1 MKIKELF
8 GHSLV
13 TEAYTD
19 AGINDYLESKGYK
32 YVGGGIDQSAWLE
45 PGTGLILK
53 IFGTDTERKSSF
65 KGRLSR
71 EQKLFKVFAD
81 YCMRHEDNQFLPNFL
96 GWEPFQFKGKTYL
109 QIRMERLFPIDD
121 DDVGEALAG
130 IGNEASVSDDFESF
144 IERYL
149 NHQQNDDDDDNYAL
163 YDGLEKLILHIG
175 KDGLKKLWLTIH
187 DLSHEAERHGFAS
200 WLGDAIDLHQ
210 DNFMYG
216 SDGHI
221 VISDPYH
228 AG

>member
-1 MKIKELF
+1 MKIKQLF
-8 GHSLV
+8 GDHPV
-13 TEAYTD
+13 AEAYTD
-19 AGINDYLESKGYK
+19 EDINDYLESKGYK
-32 YVGGGIDQSAWLE
+32 YIGGGVDQSAWLE

-53 IFGTDTERKSSF
+53 IFGTDVKQRGSS
-65 KGRLSR
+65 KGVLSR

-81 YCMRHEDNQFLPNFL
+81 YCMRHENNQFLPNFL

-121 DDVGEALAG
+121 DDVAEALAG
-130 IGNEASVSDDFESF
+130 IGSEASVSDDFEDF
-144 IERYL
+144 LQHYL
-149 NHQQNDDDDDNYAL
+149 NTQPHEDEETEI
-163 YDGLEKLILHIG
+163 YDGLEKLILHVG

-187 DLSHEAERHGFAS
+187 DLSHEAKRHGFSS